1 MIGSEP
7 WSPVDLEHLFVWD
20 HNFVTGQKTLLGSVT
35 KQKESNSCDVY
46 ECTSLCGN
54 SQRRRRRRATRVSVE
69 RQVFAVDLGVLGCP
83 RVLCV
88 TIPTGVSVT
97 ETSRGGSAKHGEQLR
112 SRSGCVLQFSACAV
126 IAVDMRQFH
135 HLSLSMSCIVVSGF
149 NTKCQRG
156 VIFKT

>member
-7 WSPVDLEHLFVWD
+7 WSPVDLEHLFLWD

-54 SQRRRRRRATRVSVE
+54 SQPRRRRRRATRVSVE

-112 SRSGCVLQFSACAV
+112 SRSGCVLQFSAVTCASF
-126 IAVDMRQFH
+126 IIYF
-135 HLSLSMSCIVVSGF
+135 SLSCIVVSGL